1 MAASGFP
8 PREVKND
15 YQLKNNDNL
24 IVEIAL
30 KPEAVEIK
38 VNSDGSCLFNSLIK
52 ALCLPDSF
60 SAQDMRHLIK
70 QTILKDKAR
79 FNKEFLGLMEPEEY
93 SEWICVPTNWGGVP
107 ELKILSELY

>member
-1 MAASGFP
+1 MNIKIRCNISGQYQLSLDADSTTKQLKQAICCKEGLNEDEYIDLMSIKSGFP

-15 YQLKNNDNL
+15 FQLKNNDNL

-52 ALCLPDSF
+52 ALCLP
-60 SAQDMRHLIK
+60 
-70 QTILKDKAR
+70 
-79 FNKEFLGLMEPEEY
+79 
-93 SEWICVPTNWGGVP
+93 
-107 ELKILSELY
+107 